1 MIVLSNSSPEI
12 SSTLAA
18 CRLQATKSDF
28 NKLIVCHLSVRIL
41 TLWIPCT
48 MVDSSTS
55 GKSATRGKTND
66 AMFGGVLRVV

>member
-1 MIVLSNSSPEI
+1 MIVLSNWSPEI
-12 SSTLAA
+12 SPARCL
-18 CRLQATKSDF
+18 RLQATKSDF